1 MQGSFFP
8 YSIMIE
14 AFSEFFANLGDNLL
28 LLVKLLPVLLK
39 GSGITVV
46 VVAGAML
53 FGLTF
58 GLPLSVVQVYGPK
71 PLRWL
76 VSIYVWF
83 FRGTPI
89 LVLLYLIFFGL
100 FWMLNFHFNEILAVI
115 LIMGMTST
123 AYQSQI
129 FRGSLQSIPAGQLK
143 GARSLGMSD
152 FQAIRSII
160 LPQAL
165 RISIPGW
172 SNEYS
177 IILKDSALAYA
188 VGCKEIMSYAKG
200 LAIANGN
207 LALAIYILAGIIYL
221 IITIIG
227 LWGLR
232 RLQRK
237 IRIPGYSHA

>member
-1 MQGSFFP
+1 
-8 YSIMIE
+8 MIE
-14 AFSEFFANLGDNLL
+14 AFSAFFANLGDNLL
-28 LLVKLLPVLLK
+28 LLAELLPVLLK
-39 GSGITVV
+39 GSGVTIV
-46 VVAGAML
+46 VVAGAMC
-53 FGLTF
+53 FGLVC
-58 GLPLSVVQVYGPK
+58 GLPLSVAQVYGPA
-71 PLRWL
+71 PVRWL
-76 VSIYVWF
+76 VGIYVWF
-83 FRGTPI
+83 FRGVPI

-129 FRGSLQSIPAGQLK
+129 FRGSLQSVSPGQLK

-152 FQAIRSII
+152 FQAIRCII

-221 IITIIG
+221 VITIIG

-232 RLQRK
+232 RLQRS

>member
-1 MQGSFFP
+1 MPDALTSFF
-8 YSIMIE
+8 
-14 AFSEFFANLGDNLL
+14 AHFADNLITL
-28 LLVKLLPVLLK
+28 IGLLPVLLK
-39 GSGITVV
+39 GAGITIVV
-46 VVAGAML
+46 VCGTMF
-53 FGLTF
+53 FGLVM
-58 GLPLSVVQVYGPK
+58 GLPMSVAQVYGPK
-71 PLRWL
+71 PVRWL

-100 FWMLNFHFNEILAVI
+100 FWLLNFHINEIVAVI

-129 FRGSLQSIPAGQLK
+129 FRGSLQSLHAGQLK
-143 GARSLGMSD
+143 GARALGMTD
-152 FQAIRSII
+152 FQAIKSIV

-200 LAIANGN
+200 LAVSNGN
-207 LALAIYILAGIIYL
+207 LALPILIMAGIIYL
-221 IITIIG
+221 IITVIG
-227 LWGLR
+227 LRLLR
-232 RLQRK
+232 RLERK
-237 IRIPGYSHA
+237 IRVPGYSHT

>member
-1 MQGSFFP
+1 ML
-8 YSIMIE
+8 E
-14 AFSEFFANLGDNLL
+14 AMPEFFANFGDNLAL
-28 LLVKLLPVLLK
+28 LLKLLPVLLK
-39 GSGITVV
+39 GAGITIV
-46 VVAGAML
+46 VVAGAMF
-53 FGLTF
+53 FGLVF
-58 GLPLSVVQVYGPK
+58 GLPMSVIQVYGPA
-71 PLRWL
+71 PVRWL

-115 LIMGMTST
+115 LIMGLTST

-129 FRGSLQSIPAGQLK
+129 FRGSLQSIHAGQLK
-143 GARSLGMSD
+143 GARALGMSD
-152 FQAIRSII
+152 FQAIRSIV
-160 LPQAL
+160 LPQAM

-200 LAIANGN
+200 LAIANGR
-207 LALAIYILAGIIYL
+207 LALAIYILAGVIYL
-221 IITIIG
+221 VITIIG

-232 RLQRK
+232 RLQQK
-237 IRIPGYSHA
+237 VRIPGYSHA

>member
-1 MQGSFFP
+1 MPDALTSFFTH
-8 YSIMIE
+8 
-14 AFSEFFANLGDNLL
+14 FADNLITL
-28 LLVKLLPVLLK
+28 IGLLPVLLK
-39 GSGITVV
+39 GAGITIVV
-46 VVAGAML
+46 VCGTMF
-53 FGLTF
+53 FGLVM
-58 GLPLSVVQVYGPK
+58 GLPMSVAQVYGPK
-71 PLRWL
+71 PVRWL

-100 FWMLNFHFNEILAVI
+100 FWLLNFHINEIVAVI

-129 FRGSLQSIPAGQLK
+129 FRGSLQSLHAGQLK
-143 GARSLGMSD
+143 GARALGMTD
-152 FQAIRSII
+152 FQAIKSIV

-200 LAIANGN
+200 LAVSNGN
-207 LALAIYILAGIIYL
+207 LALPILIMAGIIYL
-221 IITIIG
+221 IITVIG
-227 LWGLR
+227 LRLLR
-232 RLQRK
+232 RLERK
-237 IRIPGYSHA
+237 IRVPGYSHT